1 MLTVEMTLM
10 PAASSSSMSCQ
21 RFSLRLPGT
30 FVWASSST
38 SASCGWRASTASM
51 SISSNCVTAVG
62 RACARGMT
70 SRSRICAA
78 VAGRPWVST

>member
-38 SASCGWRASTASM
+38 SATLRLAGQHGVDVHLLELL
-51 SISSNCVTAVG
+51 IAVG
-62 RACARGMT
+62 QRAREG
-70 SRSRICAA
+70 
-78 VAGRPWVST
+78 